1 MSPLSPTPTPEPFG
15 KQNVRIVQKPAP
27 TKTRKHK
34 PTAPPAKLNA
44 KLYLYVA
51 GGILFLVLA
60 GYALSPGEVRKNQG
74 DNPAQPGASEN
85 APRQQGKN
93 EPVPTTKKK

>member
-1 MSPLSPTPTPEPFG
+1 MSPLSPASAPDQFG
-15 KQNVRIVQKPAP
+15 KRDVRIVKKPALAKP
-27 TKTRKHK
+27 RKHK
-34 PTAPPAKLNA
+34 RTQPPAKLNA

-60 GYALSPGEVRKNQG
+60 GYVLSPGEVRNSQG

-85 APRQQGKN
+85 APGQQGKS
-93 EPVPTTKKK
+93 EPAPTAKKK

>member
-1 MSPLSPTPTPEPFG
+1 MSPLSPASAPDQFG
-15 KQNVRIVQKPAP
+15 KRNVRIVKKPALAKP
-27 TKTRKHK
+27 HKHK
-34 PTAPPAKLNA
+34 PTPPPTKLNA

-85 APRQQGKN
+85 PPGRQGKS
-93 EPVPTTKKK
+93 EPTPKK